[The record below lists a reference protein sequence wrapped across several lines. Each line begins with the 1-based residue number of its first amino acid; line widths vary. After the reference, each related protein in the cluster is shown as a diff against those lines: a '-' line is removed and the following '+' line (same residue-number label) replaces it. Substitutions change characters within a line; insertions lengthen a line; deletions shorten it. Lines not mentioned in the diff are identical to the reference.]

1 MRPDSQ
7 EIVVLGGGPAGGT
20 AALFAARIG
29 RQVTVLAGPPGGSLI
44 TGAAEIDNFPG
55 LPHLSGPDFTANLL
69 RQGAEAGAQILP
81 ATARSVEVENRYK
94 IVTDDAGRHWP
105 ARALIVAV
113 GTSPLKPAI
122 PGLDRF
128 WGKGVSFCAWC
139 DGGFFRGRRVA
150 VYGGGNTAFT
160 SATILSRLAAE
171 VHLLLPKRFGT
182 AFHTLQ
188 REVAAAG
195 NVRVRPGVRVL
206 GVDGDGALRSLSL
219 LVDQEPATLEV
230 DGLFITL
237 GQKPNTGFL
246 QGRLDL
252 SAGGFIRADAAG
264 RTDLPGLFAAGDV
277 VDGAF
282 RQLVVACGAGATAAL
297 SAEQYLLQQW
307 EPVLPRR

>member
-1 MRPDSQ
+1 MKPNSH

-20 AALFAARIG
+20 AALLASRIG

-44 TGAAEIDNFPG
+44 TGAAEVDNFPG
-55 LPHLSGPDFTANLL
+55 LPRLSGPDFTTTLL

-81 ATARSVEVENRYK
+81 ATARSVEIENRYK
-94 IVTDDAGRHWP
+94 IVEDDSGRHWP

-128 WGKGVSFCAWC
+128 WGKGVSCCAWC
-139 DGGFFRGRRVA
+139 DAAFFRGRRVA
-150 VYGGGNTAFT
+150 VYGGGNTAYT

-182 AFHTLQ
+182 AFSALQ
-188 REVAAAG
+188 REVAAAE
-195 NVRVRPGVRVL
+195 NVQVRREARVT
-206 GVDGDGALRSLSL
+206 GVDGDEVLRSLSMFIG
-219 LVDQEPATLEV
+219 QEPATLEV

-252 SAGGFIRADAAG
+252 SAGGFINADGAG
-264 RTDLPGLFAAGDV
+264 RTSLPGLFAAGDV
-277 VDGAF
+277 VEGAF

-307 EPVLPRR
+307 